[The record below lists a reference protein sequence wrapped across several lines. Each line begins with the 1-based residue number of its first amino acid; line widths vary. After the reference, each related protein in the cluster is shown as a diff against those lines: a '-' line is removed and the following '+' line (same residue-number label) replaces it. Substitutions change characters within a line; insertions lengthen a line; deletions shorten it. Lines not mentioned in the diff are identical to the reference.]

1 MTKRSSRADHRPYVL
16 DLFAGVGGFSL
27 GAARAGFEVVAAA
40 EIDARCV
47 AAHAQN
53 FPETAHL
60 EADISQ
66 LSAADI
72 FRATGLMPGE
82 VEGIIGGP
90 PCQGFSSIGKNAVD
104 DTRNQL
110 VAHFF
115 RLVEEISPK
124 FFVMENVPGIVSS
137 RHEAFLRP
145 MLRKIGRR
153 YRLVGPLLLKA
164 SEFGAPTSR
173 TRAFIFGFDDSR
185 FSTSICETHL
195 TRSRHRTVITVED
208 ALSGLPRR
216 LHDRL
221 YRKSAPGEIKVGK
234 IPSALERHLRGHIP
248 PGVGHRPSIEKLQ
261 QESRVTA
268 MFPTSHS
275 EEVRTRYANLGPGEM
290 DRVTKSTKLVAKGF
304 CPTLRAGTGPER
316 GSFQAVRPIHHAEP
330 RVITPREGARLQGF
344 PDWFQFHDTIWH
356 SFRMIGNSVC
366 PILAEA
372 VLSPIAEVLCKEIT
386 REASSSEAT
395 ALAV

>member
-1 MTKRSSRADHRPYVL
+1 MTKRSPNAEPRPIVV

-27 GAARAGFEVVAAA
+27 GAARAGFRIAAAA
-40 EIDARCV
+40 EIDARCI
-47 AAHAQN
+47 AAHTQN
-53 FPETAHL
+53 FPTTTHL
-60 EADISQ
+60 QADISQ
-66 LSAADI
+66 LSASDI
-72 FRATGLMPGE
+72 FAATGLAPGQ
-82 VEGIIGGP
+82 VDGIIGGP

-110 VAHFF
+110 VSHFF
-115 RLVEEISPK
+115 RLVEEVAPK

-145 MLRKIGRR
+145 MLRKIGRK

-164 SEFGAPTSR
+164 SEFGAPTTR

-185 FSTSICETHL
+185 FETSICETDI
-195 TRSRHRTVITVED
+195 TRKRHQSVVTVED
-208 ALSGLPRR
+208 ALKGLPRK

-221 YRKSAPGEIKVGK
+221 YRKAAPGEVKVGTN
-234 IPSALERHLRGHIP
+234 SASLETHLRSHIP
-248 PGVGHRPSIEKLQ
+248 PGVGHLPSIEKLQ
-261 QESRVTA
+261 QENRVSG
-268 MFPTSHS
+268 MFPTNHS
-275 EEVRTRYANLGPGEM
+275 DEVRLRYAELEPGEM

-344 PDWFQFHDTIWH
+344 PDWFQFHETIWH

-366 PILAEA
+366 PIIAEA
-372 VLSPIAEVLCKEIT
+372 VLAPIAEALQKDAFHAAMKSDAIV
-386 REASSSEAT
+386 T
-395 ALAV
+395 A